1 MSESSQTT
9 KSARST
15 RSKAKIESA
24 LIIKDAVPVT
34 TVRASKPKV
43 QSSVAEKKGKGKSVK
58 KKKTPKVSDVI
69 SPSGNK
75 SEKGTSKR
83 NRRDYKSKFSL
94 SMSDLVFE
102 SNVNT
107 SAKATEV
114 EPQNPKPVS
123 EVVETIISTAGNPS
137 QENLGSEAEK
147 KDLNSMPVETEMEDT
162 PTEVET
168 ETANKSPTI
177 AEMVAEKSTPVV
189 TEEVVMTDVE
199 TSLNEQEEVETAEE
213 EPVKEAAVEK
223 DVETT
228 DTTSESTDEETGTA
242 DEGTSDNEGDT
253 QSKESNQSI
262 PTEEPEIEADKS
274 AEAEKEKEKDV
285 VDVDD
290 YVTTKTA
297 VKSTGITKRLRS
309 CTGKA
314 VATAS
319 KTPAPRVKTKS
330 VGPVKGWS
338 KVLSPPGKKKDT
350 LKRKKESS
358 SDSDYDAAED
368 VTIISSPNPKK
379 STAKKASQGVEE
391 APCDNISFHR
401 ASFALRWDYIYQ
413 RRLAVER
420 ELTKDALK
428 CQDIFDYIKEAG
440 LMKTVCDFSPC
451 YELLVKEFFVNI
463 PEECDNPLS
472 KDYHKVFVRGKCINF
487 SPVVINNY
495 LGRSVEPKAELEV
508 ANDVVSTEIT
518 AGKVKVWPKKKL
530 IPTSKLN
537 VKYAILNRIGST
549 NWVPTKHAT
558 NVATNLGRFIY
569 AVGTKVDYDYGT
581 FIFDQTI
588 KHIRSTAVKMP
599 IAFPSL
605 LCGIILAQYPD
616 IKVVTDTPKKRESGF
631 TFHHK
636 LFGNHNVTDHVGT
649 SAAGAGVMTK
659 KEIIAGLKIQCQD
672 IDKQQAELEE
682 RKKVFLKMI
691 EGLEADEVPVKASAN
706 MAATGDQNNAEDDE
720 GYDTATY
727 EDEDSDSSDDE

>member
-1 MSESSQTT
+1 M
-9 KSARST
+9 
-15 RSKAKIESA
+15 
-24 LIIKDAVPVT
+24 
-34 TVRASKPKV
+34 
-43 QSSVAEKKGKGKSVK
+43 KK
-58 KKKTPKVSDVI
+58 
-69 SPSGNK
+69 
-75 SEKGTSKR
+75 
-83 NRRDYKSKFSL
+83 
-94 SMSDLVFE
+94 
-102 SNVNT
+102 
-107 SAKATEV
+107 
-114 EPQNPKPVS
+114 
-123 EVVETIISTAGNPS
+123 
-137 QENLGSEAEK
+137 
-147 KDLNSMPVETEMEDT
+147 
-162 PTEVET
+162 
-168 ETANKSPTI
+168 
-177 AEMVAEKSTPVV
+177 
-189 TEEVVMTDVE
+189 
-199 TSLNEQEEVETAEE
+199 
-213 EPVKEAAVEK
+213 
-223 DVETT
+223 
-228 DTTSESTDEETGTA
+228 
-242 DEGTSDNEGDT
+242 
-253 QSKESNQSI
+253 
-262 PTEEPEIEADKS
+262 
-274 AEAEKEKEKDV
+274 
-285 VDVDD
+285 
-290 YVTTKTA
+290 
-297 VKSTGITKRLRS
+297 LRS

-319 KTPAPRVKTKS
+319 KTPAPRVKTKG

-338 KVLSPPGKKKDT
+338 KVLSPPVKKKET

-368 VTIISSPNPKK
+368 VANISSPNPKK
-379 STAKKASQGVEE
+379 ATAKKVPQGIEE

-401 ASFALRWDYIYQ
+401 AAFALRWDYIYQ

-451 YELLVKEFFVNI
+451 YELLVKEFLVNI

-508 ANDVVSTEIT
+508 ANDVVSAEIT
-518 AGKVKVWPKKKL
+518 AGKVKVWPTKKL

-569 AVGTKVDYDYGT
+569 AVGTKFDYDYGT

-659 KEIIAGLKIQCQD
+659 REIIASLKN
-672 IDKQQAELEE
+672 
-682 RKKVFLKMI
+682 KVW
-691 EGLEADEVPVKASAN
+691 PS
-706 MAATGDQNNAEDDE
+706 
-720 GYDTATY
+720 
-727 EDEDSDSSDDE
+727 DEDRGSWGVADPVIDMRATTFIAQYKKQISESEIHCQAQPGV

>member
-9 KSARST
+9 KSGRST
-15 RSKAKIESA
+15 RSKAKIESS

-34 TVRASKPKV
+34 TVRAPKPKV
-43 QSSVAEKKGKGKSVK
+43 QSSVAEKKGKGKSVE

-107 SAKATEV
+107 SEKATEV
-114 EPQNPKPVS
+114 EPQTPKPVS
-123 EVVETIISTAGNPS
+123 EVVETIISTVGNPS
-137 QENLGSEAEK
+137 QENLGSDAEK
-147 KDLNSMPVETEMEDT
+147 RDLNSMPVETEMEDT
-162 PTEVET
+162 PTEVEPDI
-168 ETANKSPTI
+168 ADKSPTI
-177 AEMVAEKSTPVV
+177 AEMVTEKSTHVV
-189 TEEVVMTDVE
+189 TEEVVMQDDE
-199 TSLNEQEEVETAEE
+199 TSLNEHEEVETVEE

-228 DTTSESTDEETGTA
+228 VTTSESLDEETGTA
-242 DEGTSDNEGDT
+242 DEGTSDDEGDT
-253 QSKESNQSI
+253 QSEESNQSI

-274 AEAEKEKEKDV
+274 VEAEKEKEKDV

-297 VKSTGITKRLRS
+297 EKSAGGITKRLRS
-309 CTGKA
+309 CTGK
-314 VATAS
+314 VVPTAS
-319 KTPAPRVKTKS
+319 KTPAPRVKTKG
-330 VGPVKGWS
+330 VGPIKGWS
-338 KVLSPPGKKKDT
+338 KVFSPSSKKKET

-358 SDSDYDAAED
+358 SDSDYDVAED
-368 VTIISSPNPKK
+368 VANISSPNPKK
-379 STAKKASQGVEE
+379 ATAKKAPQGVEE

-401 ASFALRWDYIYQ
+401 AAFALRWDYIYQ

-428 CQDIFDYIKEAG
+428 CQDIFDYIKEVG
-440 LMKTVCDFSPC
+440 LLKTVCDFSPC
-451 YELLVKEFFVNI
+451 YELLVKEFLVNI

-508 ANDVVSTEIT
+508 ANDIVSAEIT
-518 AGKVKVWPKKKL
+518 A
-530 IPTSKLN
+530 
-537 VKYAILNRIGST
+537 
-549 NWVPTKHAT
+549 
-558 NVATNLGRFIY
+558 
-569 AVGTKVDYDYGT
+569 GTKVDYDYGT

-605 LCGIILAQYPD
+605 LCGIILDQYPD

-636 LFGNHNVTDHVGT
+636 LFGNHHVADNVGT

-659 KEIIAGLKIQCQD
+659 KEIIAGLKATSDFQ
-672 IDKQQAELEE
+672 
-682 RKKVFLKMI
+682 
-691 EGLEADEVPVKASAN
+691 KARLRPRI
-706 MAATGDQNNAEDDE
+706 
-720 GYDTATY
+720 
-727 EDEDSDSSDDE
+727 

>member
-43 QSSVAEKKGKGKSVK
+43 QSSVAEKKGKGKSVE
-58 KKKTPKVSDVI
+58 KKKTPK
-69 SPSGNK
+69 
-75 SEKGTSKR
+75 
-83 NRRDYKSKFSL
+83 
-94 SMSDLVFE
+94 
-102 SNVNT
+102 
-107 SAKATEV
+107 KATEV

-123 EVVETIISTAGNPS
+123 KVVETIISTAGNPS
-137 QENLGSEAEK
+137 QENLGSDAEK
-147 KDLNSMPVETEMEDT
+147 RDLNSMPVETEMEDT

-199 TSLNEQEEVETAEE
+199 TSLNEQEEVETVEE
-213 EPVKEAAVEK
+213 EPVKEAAAEK

-228 DTTSESTDEETGTA
+228 DTTSESSDEETRTA
-242 DEGTSDNEGDT
+242 NEGTSDDEGDT
-253 QSKESNQSI
+253 QSEESNQSI
-262 PTEEPEIEADKS
+262 PTDEQEVEGDKPV
-274 AEAEKEKEKDV
+274 EAEKEKEKDV
-285 VDVDD
+285 VDVDN
-290 YVTTKTA
+290 YETTKTA
-297 VKSTGITKRLRS
+297 ERPSGGITKRLRS
-309 CTGKA
+309 CTGK
-314 VATAS
+314 VVPTAS
-319 KTPAPRVKTKS
+319 KTPAPRVKTKG

-338 KVLSPPGKKKDT
+338 KVFSPPSKKKET

-358 SDSDYDAAED
+358 SDSDYDVAED
-368 VTIISSPNPKK
+368 VANVSSPNPKK
-379 STAKKASQGVEE
+379 ATAKKAPQDIEE

-401 ASFALRWDYIYQ
+401 AAFALRWDYIYQ

-428 CQDIFDYIKEAG
+428 CQDIFDYIK
-440 LMKTVCDFSPC
+440 
-451 YELLVKEFFVNI
+451 
-463 PEECDNPLS
+463 
-472 KDYHKVFVRGKCINF
+472 
-487 SPVVINNY
+487 
-495 LGRSVEPKAELEV
+495 SVEPKGELEV
-508 ANDVVSTEIT
+508 ANDVVSAEIT

-537 VKYAILNRIGST
+537 VKYAILNRIGSI

-616 IKVVTDTPKKRESGF
+616 IKVVTDTPKKRESSF

-636 LFGNHNVTDHVGT
+636 LFGNHHVADNVGT

-659 KEIIAGLKIQCQD
+659 REIIAGLKDQCQE

-682 RKKVFLKMI
+682 RKKMFLRMI

-706 MAATGDQNNAEDDE
+706 VAAAGEQNNADEDE
-720 GYDTATY
+720 GYDTATE